1 MFGWTRSIRLSASGI
16 AMTVAALA
24 AVPVAAQV
32 NDNWADATIIASLP
46 YSDAITTSAATTEAS
61 DPQSICF
68 VGANSSVG
76 RGSVWYRYT
85 TGATAEY
92 LNLSSQGSTYDS
104 VIQVFTGTPG
114 TFRQVLGGCN
124 DDGVGTTFQS
134 RVAGLRLAPSTAY
147 SIEVISHGSVT
158 FGGSLQFAATAAPQY
173 LVTRMDDPNPA
184 LSDCLP
190 GNCTLRSAIKSSNTT
205 PGAVI
210 IPAGTYAIALGSS
223 GEDANGGGDFDI
235 KSGMGIYGAGPDLT
249 FIDALHVDR
258 AFDIDPSGG
267 SASGRVT
274 AIIGDLA
281 IRNGGGPSFFGD
293 GGAIRAYDSSG
304 GNLSNDFVA
313 LQRVRISDSRSQ
325 LNGGAMALSARG
337 MMEDSEFRD
346 NYANSTGGALTL
358 GPSFGGG
365 DTTIQI
371 VGSTI
376 ANNQSPS
383 SFSGGGGIK
392 STARLRI
399 ANSTI
404 VGNST
409 GYHGGGI
416 YLTGTGNADLRSTTI
431 ASNIANT
438 GGFGNGGGL
447 RIDGGTVNLI
457 NTLLANNTLASASGS
472 TDDCMAGGGSLT
484 ASFSVLRN
492 ASGCSFTGSGNL
504 SGVDPLLAAA
514 LADNGGTTRT
524 LALLDGSPAIDA
536 GNPGGCTDSLGLNLD
551 YDQRGSGFPRVDG
564 FACDIGAYEKAGLP
578 APAMPVLAQA
588 SDSGLSNSDGITN
601 INQPHILGTCI
612 DNDTMQLA
620 VDGNLIAPAV
630 VCSASAFDIVPSVA
644 LVDGVRAITV
654 IATRGS
660 IVSPSSPALSIT
672 IDTQAPALP
681 TIDGPTGLVGNPVTF
696 SGNAEAMAQVSVREA
711 AQNLCTTVALAD
723 TSWACSAQIIGG
735 GQHSVVAVATD
746 IAGNISGDSAA
757 SEINVDQIFANGFD
771 D

>member
-1 MFGWTRSIRLSASGI
+1 MLAWTRLIRTFAPW
-16 AMTVAALA
+16 AALMLA
-24 AVPVAAQV
+24 ALVVTPVAAQV

-46 YSDAITTSAATTEAS
+46 YNDAITTSAATTESS

-85 TGATAEY
+85 TGATDEY

-114 TFRQVLGGCN
+114 TFRQVLGACN
-124 DDGVGTTFQS
+124 DDGVGSTFQS
-134 RVAGLRLAPSTAY
+134 RVAGLRLAPNTAY
-147 SIEVISHGSVT
+147 SIEVISHGTAS
-158 FGGSLQFAATAAPQY
+158 FGGNLQFAATAAPQY
-173 LVTRMDDPNPA
+173 LVTRTDDPNPA

-190 GNCTLRSAIKSSNTT
+190 ADCTLRSAIKSSNTT

-210 IPAGTYAIALGSS
+210 IPAGTYVIALGSS

-235 KSGMGIYGAGPDLT
+235 KSGMGIYGAGPEQT
-249 FIDALHVDR
+249 IIDAMHVDR
-258 AFDIDPSGG
+258 AFDIDPSGN

-274 AIIGDLA
+274 AILGDLA
-281 IRNGGGPSFFGD
+281 IRNGGGPSFYSD

-313 LQRVRISDSRSQ
+313 LQRVKISDSRSQ

-337 MMEDSEFRD
+337 MIHDSEFRD

-358 GPSFGGG
+358 GMSFGGG
-365 DTTIQI
+365 DTTIEI

-376 ANNQSPS
+376 AGNQSPA

-399 ANSTI
+399 ANSSI

-416 YLTGTGNADLRSTTI
+416 YLTGNGNADLRSTTI

-447 RIDGGTVNLI
+447 RIDGGAVNLV
-457 NTLLANNTLASASGS
+457 NTLLANNALASASG
-472 TDDCMAGGGSLT
+472 TADDCTAAGGTLT

-492 ASGCSFTGSGNL
+492 ASGCSFSGSGNL

-536 GNPGGCTDSLGLNLD
+536 GNPGGCVDYLGLTLD
-551 YDQRGSGFPRVDG
+551 FDQRGSGFPRMDG
-564 FACDIGAYEKAGLP
+564 FACDIGAFEKAGLA

-588 SDSGLSNSDGITN
+588 SDSGLSSSDGITD
-601 INQPHILGTCI
+601 INQPHILGTCT
-612 DNDTMQLA
+612 DNDSMQLA
-620 VDGNLIAPAV
+620 VDGNVIAPVAV
-630 VCSASAFDIVPSVA
+630 CAASAFDIVPSVA
-644 LVDGVRAITV
+644 LLDGVHAITV
-654 IATRGS
+654 SATRGGIES
-660 IVSPSSPALSIT
+660 APSPELSVT
-672 IDTQAPALP
+672 IDTQAPAAP
-681 TIDGPTGLVGNPVTF
+681 MIESQSGVVGNPVSF
-696 SGNAEAMAQVSVREA
+696 SGHAEALAQVNVRES
-711 AQNLCTTVALAD
+711 AQVLCTTTAMAD
-723 TSWACSAQIIGG
+723 TSWTCSAQIIGG
-735 GQHSVVAVATD
+735 GQHSVVAQATD
-746 IAGNISGDSAA
+746 IAGNTSADSIT
-757 SEINVDQIFANGFD
+757 SVINLDQIFANGFED
-771 D
+771 